1 MAILRKETNRR
12 LSQAVKAGST
22 IYLAGQLAYKNQ
34 GAPVAAQTMEILD
47 RIDGFLK
54 DFGVDK
60 RALVSATVW
69 LEDIN
74 DYDAINEVWD
84 AWVPEGHAPAR
95 ACIQAKLAMT
105 GFKIEVAAV
114 AHLDQ

>member
-1 MAILRKETNRR
+1 MTIQRKETSRR
-12 LSQAVKAGST
+12 FSQVVKAGST
-22 IYLAGQLAYKNQ
+22 IYLAGQLAYENQ
-34 GAPVAAQTMEILD
+34 GASVATQTQEILD

-54 DFGVDK
+54 DCGVDK

-74 DYDAINEVWD
+74 DYDAVNEVWD

-95 ACIQAKLAMT
+95 ACIQAKLAMS

-114 AHLDQ
+114 AYTD